1 MRAVYGRLRV
11 YEIRH
16 FGAPV
21 GRKPFFHGG
30 SPVSKKERARIGNRT
45 ERGVAH
51 DRHAGSDGHSFV
63 LKMLGKREKRDGYGQ
78 CGDGSF

>member
-1 MRAVYGRLRV
+1 MRAVNGGLRIH
-11 YEIRH
+11 EIRH
-16 FGAPV
+16 FGASV
-21 GRKPFFHGG
+21 GGKPFFHGG

-51 DRHAGSDGHSFV
+51 DRHAGSDGHPFV
-63 LKMLGKREKRDGYGQ
+63 LEMLGKREKRDSDGQ